1 MRRKNHDP
9 NTYSFEEHI
18 CEVKH
23 RLLVIISVLILSA
36 VISWFYAA
44 DLLQYLLCVGTD
56 LGYKFT
62 YISPQEILVQQLKII
77 LTLALSV
84 TTPVI
89 IFEGIRFV
97 SPVFSSRRT
106 VIKVTCIL
114 CMAMI
119 LMLVGVL
126 FAYRVLLPFIL
137 MYLKSVGDVSNIS
150 ANITVEN
157 YVSLTLTVSCIFG
170 ALFEIPLIVLLLSY
184 TGVVRAVMLWKG
196 GRIVTVLIFIV
207 SAIITPPDVFS
218 QCLVAVPLVVL
229 YYASVLI
236 CLIAERLLKSRKSKH
251 SVNITPD
258 KCN

>member
-1 MRRKNHDP
+1 MRRKNRDP

-18 CEVKH
+18 HEVKH
-23 RLLVIISVLILSA
+23 RLLAIISVLILSA
-36 VISWFYAA
+36 VVSYFYAPE
-44 DLLQYLLCVGTD
+44 LLQYVLSIGTD

-97 SPVFSSRRT
+97 SPVFASKRT
-106 VIKVTCIL
+106 VLKVTCVTCI
-114 CMAMI
+114 AII
-119 LMLVGVL
+119 LMLIGVL
-126 FAYRVLLPFIL
+126 FAYKVLLPFIL
-137 MYLKSVGDVSNIS
+137 MYLKSVGDMSCIS

-157 YVSLTLTVSCIFG
+157 YVSLVLTVSCIFG
-170 ALFEIPLIVLLLSY
+170 ALFEIPLLVLLLSY
-184 TGVVRAVMLWKG
+184 TGIVKASVLWKG
-196 GRIVTVLIFIV
+196 GRIVTILIFII
-207 SAIITPPDVFS
+207 SAIVTPPDVLS

-229 YYASVLI
+229 YYISVFI
-236 CLIAERLLKSRKSKH
+236 CLIVERLLKNRKSQH
-251 SVNITPD
+251 SVNTTPD